1 MRWVEHAAS
10 SPMGEKRGAYLVLV
24 GKTEGKRPL
33 GRPKTANYATEDDNY
48 NRKKNMGY
56 YIVRR
61 QEITLGSRYL
71 QHTYFTSSM
80 AITKY
85 QTDLFSHTEFCQWE
99 VCLLILVCCKS

>member
-48 NRKKNMGY
+48 NRKKKYGLLHCEKTRDNF
-56 YIVRR
+56 R
-61 QEITLGSRYL
+61 QQIPTAYL
-71 QHTYFTSSM
+71 LHFVYGNHK
-80 AITKY
+80 IPN
-85 QTDLFSHTEFCQWE
+85 
-99 VCLLILVCCKS
+99 